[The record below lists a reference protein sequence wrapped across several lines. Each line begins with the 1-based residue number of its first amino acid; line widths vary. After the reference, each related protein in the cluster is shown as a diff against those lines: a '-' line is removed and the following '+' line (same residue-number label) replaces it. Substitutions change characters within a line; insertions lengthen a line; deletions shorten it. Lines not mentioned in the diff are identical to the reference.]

1 MKDSH
6 KAWPGVLKARL
17 KVLDAQLGVLEALL
31 KTMRFVRRFLEP
43 ECKLITPVMETLSLT
58 PSLNELGAWLA
69 LLNVPEDRLEDKWPL
84 KALLKAPVALL

>member
-17 KVLDAQLGVLEALL
+17 KVLGAQLEVLEALL
-31 KTMRFVRRFLEP
+31 KTM
-43 ECKLITPVMETLSLT
+43 
-58 PSLNELGAWLA
+58 SLNELGAWLA
-69 LLNVPEDRLEDKWPL
+69 LLNVPEDRLEDKWAL